1 MTSIDHPPTSSETQ
15 TFSGTQTSRTSV
27 LHGIRELKWET
38 REVPSPGPH
47 EVRVRVRR
55 IGVCGSD
62 VHYYTHGRIG
72 PFVVEAPLVLG
83 HEVMGVVEA
92 LGPDVTGLQVGDRVA
107 LEPGYPCRRCAYC
120 KRGEYNLCPHM
131 TFMATPPVNGALGE
145 YVVWPDDF
153 AFKLPDSISDDAG
166 ALLEP
171 LAVGIWAARKGN
183 VGPGDSVAVFGAGP
197 IGCTT
202 IQAARAAGATTII
215 AVDLEDFRLELARK
229 VGATHTINARH
240 EDVLAVIREL
250 TRGDLPL
257 SHAGVDVSFE
267 TAGSLP
273 TTRMTLAAPRPGGR
287 AVLVGLPA
295 DPEVSLDIVSAASRE
310 VTLRGVFR
318 YANCYPAAIALVAS
332 GAIDLD
338 ALVTH
343 RYAFDQTP
351 EAFEFADHE
360 KKASMKVMI
369 DVS

>member
-1 MTSIDHPPTSSETQ
+1 MTFPDSPPAPAETQ
-15 TFSGTQTSRTSV
+15 SSHTSV
-27 LHGIRELKWET
+27 LHGIRDLRWET
-38 REVPSPGPH
+38 RQVPAPGPH

-92 LGPDVTGLQVGDRVA
+92 LGPGVTRLNVGDRVA
-107 LEPGYPCRRCAYC
+107 LEPGHPCSRCAHC

-131 TFMATPPVNGALGE
+131 TFMATPPVDGALSE
-145 YVVWPDDF
+145 FVLWPDDL
-153 AFKLPDSISDDAG
+153 AFLLPDSVSDDAG

-171 LAVGIWAARKGN
+171 LAVGLWAARKGG

-202 IQAARAAGATTII
+202 VQAAKAAGATTII
-215 AVDLEDFRLELARK
+215 AVDLEDFRLDVARR
-229 VGATHTINARH
+229 VGATHTLNARH
-240 EDVLAVIREL
+240 QDVLAVLREL
-250 TRGDLPL
+250 TRRDLPP
-257 SHAGVDVSFE
+257 SHAGVDVAFE

-273 TTRMTLAAPRPGGR
+273 TTRMALAAPRPGGR
-287 AVLVGLPA
+287 TVLVGLPP
-295 DPEVSLDIVSAASRE
+295 DPEVSVDLVSAASRE
-310 VTLRGVFR
+310 VTVRGVFR

-338 ALVTH
+338 TLVTH
-343 RYAFDQTP
+343 RYAFGQTP
-351 EAFEFADHE
+351 EAFIFADQE
-360 KKASMKVMI
+360 KSASMKVMI
-369 DVS
+369 DLG

>member
-1 MTSIDHPPTSSETQ
+1 MTSTEPVPTAPVVPDPV
-15 TFSGTQTSRTSV
+15 TSRTSV
-27 LHGIRELKWET
+27 LHGTHDLRWET
-38 REVPSPGPH
+38 RTVAAPGPR

-92 LGPDVTGLQVGDRVA
+92 VGEGVTRVGVGDRVA
-107 LEPGYPCRRCAYC
+107 LEPGVPCRRCAYC
-120 KRGEYNLCPHM
+120 KRGEYNLCPRM
-131 TFMATPPVNGALGE
+131 TFMATPPVDGALGE
-145 YVVWPDDF
+145 YVLWPDDF
-153 AFKLPDSISDDAG
+153 VFPLPDTLSDDAG

-171 LAVGIWAARKGN
+171 LAVGVWAARKGG
-183 VGPGDSVAVFGAGP
+183 VGPGDRVAVFGAGP

-215 AVDLEDFRLELARK
+215 AVDLEDFRLDLARR
-229 VGATHTINARH
+229 VGATHTVNARTA
-240 EDVLAVIREL
+240 DVLAVIRDL
-250 TRGDLPL
+250 TRADLPL
-257 SHAGVDVSFE
+257 SHAGVDVAFE

-273 TTRMTLAAPRPGGR
+273 TTRLTLAAPRPGGR
-287 AVLVGLPA
+287 AVLVGLPP

-318 YANCYPAAIALVAS
+318 YANCYPAAIALVHS
-332 GAIDLD
+332 GAVDLD

-343 RYAFDQTP
+343 RYAFEDTP
-351 EAFEFADHE
+351 AAFAFADRE
-360 KKASMKVMI
+360 KRTSMKVMI
-369 DVS
+369 EVG

>member
-1 MTSIDHPPTSSETQ
+1 MTSTESVPSSAEIQ
-15 TFSGTQTSRTSV
+15 PSRTSV
-27 LHGIRELKWET
+27 LHGTRELRWET
-38 REVPSPGPH
+38 RDVPAPGPR

-92 LGPDVTGLQVGDRVA
+92 LGEGVGSLSVGDRVA

-120 KRGEYNLCPHM
+120 KRGEYNLCPQM
-131 TFMATPPVNGALGE
+131 TFMATPPVNGALSE
-145 YVVWPDDF
+145 YVIWPDDF

-171 LAVGIWAARKGN
+171 LAVGVWAARKGA
-183 VGPGDSVAVFGAGP
+183 VVPGDSVAVFGAGP

-202 IQAARAAGATTII
+202 VQAAKAAGATTII
-215 AVDLEDFRLELARK
+215 AVDLEDFRLDLARK
-229 VGATHTINARH
+229 VGATHTINARN

-287 AVLVGLPA
+287 AVLVGLPP

-318 YANCYPAAIALVAS
+318 YANCYPAAIGLVAS
-332 GAIDLD
+332 GAVDLD

-343 RYAFDQTP
+343 RYAFDDTP
-351 EAFEFADHE
+351 EAFEFADRE